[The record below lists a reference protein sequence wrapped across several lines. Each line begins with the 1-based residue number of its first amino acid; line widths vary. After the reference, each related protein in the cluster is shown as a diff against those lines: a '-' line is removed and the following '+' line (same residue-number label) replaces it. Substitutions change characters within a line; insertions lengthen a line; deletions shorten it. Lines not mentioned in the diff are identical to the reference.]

1 MLDIQGAILS
11 HFHESM
17 KRIIGRYRGLFA
29 VSLLFLLV
37 GVIALSTASR
47 QPCLRACSGPWH
59 TYKAG
64 HMTEPEQQEVSAT
77 DAAESP
83 QVVVAETK
91 ALPPRYVPHEETL
104 PIALP
109 LTVQKHHF
117 RSPPFLQQTS
127 RVSA

>member
-17 KRIIGRYRGLFA
+17 KGTIARYRRHLV
-29 VSLLFLLV
+29 VSIVFLLV
-37 GVIALSTASR
+37 GVVTLSTASR

-64 HMTEPEQQEVSAT
+64 HMSEPEQDEVSAA
-77 DAAESP
+77 DAVESTE
-83 QVVVAETK
+83 VVLAETK
-91 ALPPRYVPHEETL
+91 ALPPRYVPHEEAL

-109 LTVQKHHF
+109 LTVQEHHF
-117 RSPPFLQQTS
+117 RSPPFLQ
-127 RVSA
+127 

>member
-17 KRIIGRYRGLFA
+17 KRIIARYAPVFVA
-29 VSLLFLLV
+29 SMMFLLV
-37 GVIALSTASR
+37 GVIALSAATR
-47 QPCLRACSGPWH
+47 QPRLQACSGPWH

-64 HMTEPEQQEVSAT
+64 HMTEPQPLEMPVANAAQSA
-77 DAAESP
+77 EL
-83 QVVVAETK
+83 VVAEAK
-91 ALPPRYVPHEETL
+91 ASRPRYVPDEETL

-117 RSPPFLQQTS
+117 RSPPFLQ
-127 RVSA
+127 